1 MTMIDADTLAKAQA
15 ELVEDR
21 RRAGR
26 MEFDN
31 PHLVQLLRRPDA
43 MVPSAFDEALFPRA
57 PVLASKSRLL
67 ETILASLG
75 FWALAFWLLKT
86 CVG

>member
-1 MTMIDADTLAKAQA
+1 MAMIDADTLAKAQA
-15 ELVEDR
+15 ELVEDC

-31 PHLVQLLRRPDA
+31 PHLIQLLRRPDTP
-43 MVPSAFDEALFPRA
+43 VTSAFDEALVPRA
-57 PVLASKSRLL
+57 PVLTSKSRLL